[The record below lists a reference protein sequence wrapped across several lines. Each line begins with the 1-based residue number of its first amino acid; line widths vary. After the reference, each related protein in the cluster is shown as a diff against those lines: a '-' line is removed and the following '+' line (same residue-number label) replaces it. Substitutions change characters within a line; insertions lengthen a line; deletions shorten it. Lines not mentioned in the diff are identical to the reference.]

1 MATSESVAD
10 AKVNVSPPVLP
21 EGSKPM
27 EPLQDDQLFLWNM
40 IQGMEE
46 EGESEEIEMEGLGK
60 DKDWMMEG
68 GEIKP
73 GK

>member
-1 MATSESVAD
+1 
-10 AKVNVSPPVLP
+10 
-21 EGSKPM
+21 M

>member
-1 MATSESVAD
+1 
-10 AKVNVSPPVLP
+10 
-21 EGSKPM
+21 M

-46 EGESEEIEMEGLGK
+46 EGESEEIEMESLGK

-68 GEIKP
+68 GEIKL